1 MVIKGNLQVGSQLE
15 AACLGRMVFHQV
27 GTKRMDFLLEVTD
40 LGKVKVVV
48 LGNLEG
54 TLERHHQVKGTVK
67 ALAEVNSKD
76 L

>member
-1 MVIKGNLQVGSQLE
+1 VVIEENLQVGSQLE

-54 TLERHHQVKGTVK
+54 TLERHQVKGTVK
-67 ALAEVNSKD
+67 ALAEVNNKD